1 MGVTPTVY
9 TVVEAKNDARS
20 WEEDKVSNKDGF
32 FTDGTSDFTPK
43 ANAIP
48 LSDVDASNGQ
58 QSIGTLVSN
67 ATAQMSS
74 LFRSE
79 LELAKTELT
88 SEVKKGAVGGGL
100 FGAAGTIA
108 LYSTFFFF
116 MFLAALLSLW
126 LPAWASLLI
135 VFLVMLLTAG
145 VLALVGLK
153 KVKSLGAPQKT
164 IDSVSELK
172 NLVPGSAQK
181 KIEAKDR
188 GMYS

>member
-1 MGVTPTVY
+1 M
-9 TVVEAKNDARS
+9 
-20 WEEDKVSNKDGF
+20 SNKDGF
-32 FTDGTSDFTPK
+32 FTDSPRDFTPQV
-43 ANAIP
+43 NSIP
-48 LSDVDASNGQ
+48 LSDVNASTGE

-67 ATAQMSS
+67 ATEQMSS

-88 SEVKKGAVGGGL
+88 SEVKKGAIGGGL

-116 MFLAALLSLW
+116 MFVAALLSLW
-126 LPAWASLLI
+126 LPAWTSLLI
-135 VFLVMLLTAG
+135 VFLVMILTAG
-145 VLALVGLK
+145 LLALVGLK
-153 KVKSLGAPQKT
+153 KVKSVGAPQKT
-164 IDSVSELK
+164 IDSVTELK

-181 KIEAKDR
+181 KLESKDR